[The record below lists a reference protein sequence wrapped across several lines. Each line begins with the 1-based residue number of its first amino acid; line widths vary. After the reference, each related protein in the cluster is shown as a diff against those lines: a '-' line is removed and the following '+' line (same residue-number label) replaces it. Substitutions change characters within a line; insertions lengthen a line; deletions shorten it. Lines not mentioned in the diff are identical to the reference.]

1 MIEGRVNA
9 RHEAVVTLPI
19 HGPAGQTREI
29 QAVVDTGY
37 NGFLTL
43 PQSLVAE
50 LELPFA
56 TVGYAFLANGEQ
68 ANFDVHNVSALWDGR
83 PRNIDADITG
93 VTPLIGMALLDGH
106 NLTIDVER
114 GGRVAIRANR

>member
-9 RHEAVVTLPI
+9 RYEAIVISPYMARP
-19 HGPAGQTREI
+19 GRPREI

-43 PQSLVAE
+43 PQTLVAE

-56 TVGYAFLANGEQ
+56 TVGYAFLANGQQ
-68 ANFDVHNVSALWDGR
+68 ANFDVHNVTALWDGR

-93 VTPLIGMALLDGH
+93 VTPLIGMALLDSH

>member
-1 MIEGRVNA
+1 M
-9 RHEAVVTLPI
+9 VTIPI
-19 HGPAGQTREI
+19 HGPDGHTREI
-29 QAVVDTGY
+29 QAVVASVY

-43 PQSLVAE
+43 PRILVAE
-50 LELPFA
+50 LELPYA
-56 TVGYAFLANGEQ
+56 TVGYAFLANGEE
-68 ANFDVHNVSALWDGR
+68 ASFDVHSVTALWDGQ

-93 VTPLIGMALLDGH
+93 LTPLIGMALLDGH

>member
-9 RHEAVVTLPI
+9 RHEAVVTIPI
-19 HGPAGQTREI
+19 HGPDGQTREI

-43 PQSLVAE
+43 PQTLVAE
-50 LELPFA
+50 LKLPYA
-56 TVGYAFLANGEQ
+56 TVGYAFMANGEE
-68 ANFDVHNVSALWDGR
+68 ASFDVHSVTALWDGQ
-83 PRNIDADITG
+83 PRSIDADITG
-93 VTPLIGMALLDGH
+93 FTPLIGMALLDGH